1 MSIVIPPIDLNELA
15 PGIRKTVDLLRRAGF
30 DTCDSGDGSAYPSME
45 CALPFAMVAI
55 KSTPERMLG
64 DTQALYALLKQN
76 TLPSAWTP
84 SEEYDEIP
92 SVEGSYSPMT
102 ETAILVVLGIADKD
116 LIPSHDVKVLPS

>member
-1 MSIVIPPIDLNELA
+1 
-15 PGIRKTVDLLRRAGF
+15 
-30 DTCDSGDGSAYPSME
+30 
-45 CALPFAMVAI
+45 MVAI